1 MISLAIVLTGLVTVL
16 PDLLM
21 LTFDV
26 ELPYQIVNI
35 FFVTLFYVNSICNP
49 CIYFCTRSIEQED
62 HMAAQKRKT
71 RKVSRIVMDDISQRI
86 SRSRPQLDRVDEV

>member
-26 ELPYQIVNI
+26 ELSYQIANI

-62 HMAAQKRKT
+62 MAAQKRKT
-71 RKVSRIVMDDISQRI
+71 RKVSQIVMDDISQRI
-86 SRSRPQLDRVDEV
+86 SSSRPQLDRVDEV